1 MNRFKRKDG
10 RLWLCASLGTL
21 LLLSAG
27 TGLPQG
33 SVEIVF
39 ELSETRV
46 TANEPVYVRLSI
58 DNGLREEVGFVAGE
72 FSDSYFD
79 LFVTEPGGRTLQAD
93 TMGHG
98 GLRHVGEISVPAG
111 GSYAQKLLVSRWY
124 QFTKPG
130 DYKLKFRPSGPVRTA
145 SGETIPFSPQELT
158 LSVGPRD
165 PARLGEI
172 CRSLAKAAAGY
183 SNYAALRE
191 AADTL
196 SFVQDPA
203 AIPYLAQVL
212 GYHNYVSE
220 IAVNGLV
227 RIGSPEALE
236 VLRSNSTTAGPQL
249 RMKIE
254 GGIREIETRT
264 QPQIVD

>member
-1 MNRFKRKDG
+1 MNKLEWKIG
-10 RLWLCASLGTL
+10 RGIWYCVSLGSL
-21 LLLSAG
+21 LLLTAG
-27 TGLPQG
+27 IALPQG
-33 SVEIVF
+33 GVQIVF
-39 ELSETRV
+39 ELPETSV

-58 DNGLREEVGFVAGE
+58 QNELGEKVGFVAGRY
-72 FSDSYFD
+72 SDSYFD
-79 LFVTEPGGRTLQAD
+79 LSVTEPGGRTLQAD
-93 TMGHG
+93 TMLHG
-98 GLRHVGEISVPAG
+98 GLRHVGRVSAPAG
-111 GSYAQKLLVSRWY
+111 GSYAQKLLVSRRY

-165 PARLGEI
+165 PVRLGEI

-183 SNYAALRE
+183 GDYGALRE

-220 IAVNGLV
+220 IAVDGLV

-236 VLRSNSTTAGPQL
+236 VLRSNSSTANPDL
-249 RMKIE
+249 KMKIE
-254 GGIREIETRT
+254 GGIRDIETGVR
-264 QPQIVD
+264 P